1 MATVIQ
7 PVDQPILMDGVSWRT
22 FEALLA
28 DGGDKRQTRMAFDQ
42 GVLEIVTP
50 SFEHERFR
58 DVVSGVAEE
67 ILNARGLDY
76 LRSGSTTFKLEGLG
90 RGFEPDASFYVA
102 GAPRVRELRQV
113 NLGSDPPPDL
123 VIEVGVTHSS
133 MDKLPIYAA
142 LGVPEV
148 WRCHSDRVHV
158 YRLTISTYEEVDQ
171 SDVIPGLTSR
181 MLTVFA
187 REGLWETRQAW
198 RQRIQSWAGET
209 GPAGGPASRHDS
221 PAQ

>member
-7 PVDQPILMDGVSWRT
+7 PVDQPVLMDGVSWET

-28 DGGDKRQTRMAFDQ
+28 DGGDQRQTRMAFDQ
-42 GVLEIVTP
+42 GILEIVTP

-76 LRSGSTTFKLEGLG
+76 LRSGSTTFKQEGLG
-90 RGFEPDASFYVA
+90 RGFEPDASFYLA
-102 GAPRVRELRQV
+102 RAPLVRGLRHV
-113 NLGSDPPPDL
+113 DLGSDPPPDL
-123 VIEVGVTHSS
+123 VIEVDVTHSS
-133 MDKLPIYAA
+133 LDKLPIYAA

-148 WRCHSDRVHV
+148 WRYRSDRVHI
-158 YRLTISTYEEVDQ
+158 YRLVASTFEEVDQ
-171 SDVIPGLTSR
+171 SEMIPGLTSR

-187 REGLWETRQAW
+187 REGL
-198 RQRIQSWAGET
+198 GE
-209 GPAGGPASRHDS
+209 PR
-221 PAQ
+221 